1 MGKFKIIFLALSV
14 LVLANSCKIQDAP
27 GAYLP
32 AKGQKKSALSV
43 EEPVAPPVMPK
54 PDVKEEPEPEPQPVK
69 EEPEAVQEPELVNI
83 EDYNEPEPVVEE
95 SPAPVAEPEVT
106 RKEQFDVVAGQTN
119 VDLRNYHVV
128 IGSFGKQNNA
138 INLQAQM
145 RQEGYQPIV
154 VVNKNG
160 MYRVILQSF
169 DAYQGARTKIS
180 EIVTK
185 FPDAWVLV
193 QQK

>member
-1 MGKFKIIFLALSV
+1 MGKFKIIFFVLSAMILA
-14 LVLANSCKIQDAP
+14 ASCKIQDAP

-43 EEPVAPPVMPK
+43 EEPVAPPVVPK

-95 SPAPVAEPEVT
+95 ATVQTEPEVT
-106 RKEQFDVVAGQTN
+106 RKEQFDVVAGQTD

-138 INLQAQM
+138 INLQSQM
-145 RQEGYQPIV
+145 RQEGYKPVV

-169 DAYQGARTKIS
+169 DTYQGARTKIS